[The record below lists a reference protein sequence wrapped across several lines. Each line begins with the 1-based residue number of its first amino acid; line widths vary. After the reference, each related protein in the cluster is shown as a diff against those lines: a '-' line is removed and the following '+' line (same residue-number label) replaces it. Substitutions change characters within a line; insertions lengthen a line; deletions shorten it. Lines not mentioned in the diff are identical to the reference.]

1 MPRLASSSHC
11 GGLHSQAVETWVQ
24 SAHVL
29 KCFESLRVN
38 EHLQLLGPTNYVA
51 SLARNRLFP
60 SGTFPL
66 TPFGDA
72 KHLFAVPSLGPVT
85 VAIDTS
91 TLEFI
96 SVSLPPVHRF
106 LESRSEE

>member
-11 GGLHSQAVETWVQ
+11 GGLHSQAEGTWVQ

-38 EHLQLLGPTNYVA
+38 EHLQLPGPTNYVA

-66 TPFGDA
+66 WWCQAPLRCALTWPCDCGHR
-72 KHLFAVPSLGPVT
+72 HLHTGIHLCIPPS
-85 VAIDTS
+85 S
-91 TLEFI
+91 
-96 SVSLPPVHRF
+96 S
-106 LESRSEE
+106 